1 MTFDSLDFLIFFAV
15 VYSAW
20 TVLRAAD
27 RKIRNSFL
35 LLASYFFYGYWSPQ
49 FVLLLLTS
57 TGVDFFLGRAIY
69 KSDNDRTRKQLVAL
83 SVIVNLS
90 ILGFFKYFNFFVD
103 SAIMMLPE
111 GSFAAPAL
119 KVILP
124 VGISFYTFQSMSYS
138 IDVYRGNIKPSDSLI
153 DFALYVAFFPQLV
166 AGPIERAGNMLPQFS
181 RAPRVAV
188 ERTLDGL
195 DLCIRGFFKK
205 VVIADNVAPLVN
217 MVYGDVDAASSQAL
231 WVATYAFA
239 IQVYAD
245 FSAYTDIARGSA
257 KLLGFE
263 LMENFRQPYR
273 SRNFTEFWQ
282 RWHISLSTWFR
293 DYLYRPLVT
302 GGRRGRF
309 AQLRGLFLVMALGG
323 LWHGAAWNFVLWG
336 LFHGVLLVLHAGLK
350 PALYG
355 ITSGFSAAGKAAY
368 NVLAWAVTFHLLVL
382 SFVFF
387 RAEAVGDIGVALDKM
402 LFGLPAAL
410 SANGLNYIPNAGPGE
425 QLFYIAIIIGVL
437 VTQFSNLE
445 QRWKW
450 TSDVVVRGMR
460 GAVTLAFLALLY
472 PTVKEQFIYFQF

>member
-15 VYSAW
+15 IYSVW
-20 TVLRAAD
+20 FFLRAAD

-49 FVLLLLTS
+49 FVLLLMTS
-57 TGVDFFLGRAIY
+57 TLVDFYLGRAIH
-69 KSDNDRTRKQLVAL
+69 KSDNDRTRKQLVGV
-83 SVIVNLS
+83 SVAVNLS

-103 SAIMMLPE
+103 TAVMMLPE
-111 GSFAAPAL
+111 GSFMAPAL

-166 AGPIERAGNMLPQFS
+166 AGPIERAGNMLPQF
-181 RAPRVAV
+181 ATTPRVAV
-188 ERTLDGL
+188 GRTLDGL

-231 WVATYAFA
+231 WIGTYAFA
-239 IQVYAD
+239 IQIYAD

-263 LMENFRQPYR
+263 LMENFRSPYR
-273 SRNFTEFWQ
+273 SLNFTELWQ

-293 DYLYRPLVT
+293 DYLYRPLVS
-302 GGRRGRF
+302 GGRRSRTV
-309 AQLRGLFLVMALGG
+309 QLRSLFIVMALAG

-336 LFHGVLLVLHAGLK
+336 LFHGLLLVLHSGLR
-350 PALYG
+350 PTLFRV
-355 ITSGFSAAGKAAY
+355 TSGCNAITKAAY
-368 NVLAWAVTFHLLVL
+368 RTLAWFVTFHMIII
-382 SFVFF
+382 SFVMF
-387 RAEAVGDIGVALDKM
+387 RAEAVADIGIALDKM

-410 SANGLNYIPNAGPGE
+410 STSGLNYIPNAGPGE
-425 QLFYIAIIIGVL
+425 QLFYVVIIIGML
-437 VTQFSNLE
+437 AMQFSNLE
-445 QRWKW
+445 ERWKW
-450 TSDVVVRGMR
+450 ASNVMVRGTR
-460 GAVTLAFLALLY
+460 GAVTLAMLALLY